1 MTLPSFEKNDNP
13 LEVYIN
19 EHNLKKEKK
28 KKKKILEYPVKEFI
42 VWKGM
47 NLSSRGRVS
56 FCPYFVRQSIGETL
70 REDGIN

>member
-42 VWKGM
+42 V
-47 NLSSRGRVS
+47 
-56 FCPYFVRQSIGETL
+56 
-70 REDGIN
+70 